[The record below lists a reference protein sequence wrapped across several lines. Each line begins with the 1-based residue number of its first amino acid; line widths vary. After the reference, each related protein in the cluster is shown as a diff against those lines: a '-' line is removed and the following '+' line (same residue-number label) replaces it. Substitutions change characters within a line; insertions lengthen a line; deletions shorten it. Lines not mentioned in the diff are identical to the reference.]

1 MSTNRFEVAIKI
13 DEISVQTTLVDQ
25 SIPVSMILPRPAR
38 TSQYIHLREII
49 PLSWGCSM
57 WKLEAAISK
66 DEQEEINRN
75 YIVY

>member
-13 DEISVQTTLVDQ
+13 DEISVQTTLADQ
-25 SIPVSMILPRPAR
+25 SIPVSMIPPRPAR
-38 TSQYIHLREII
+38 TSQHIHLRENI

-66 DEQEEINRN
+66 DGINKKK
-75 YIVY
+75 